1 MLRRDFILFYFILYL
16 YFCYPRREAAFFS
29 TDAEKRECVGV
40 IQQNSNGDCSGS
52 ALLKPLKAVTPD
64 TCNFFLKNRQ
74 HLACRSAMCQCTIKR
89 HCVRHYISEFLLTV
103 SAWPAGVLGQFFFTL
118 KRHCVRH
125 YISEFLLT
133 VSAPWPTGG
142 GRGEEE
148 EEECCSSSAAAQA
161 SS

>member
-1 MLRRDFILFYFILYL
+1 MPRRDFILFYFILYL

-64 TCNFFLKNRQ
+64 TCNFFLKKPSAPGLQECYVSMYYKKALCKALYFRISAHRQ
-74 HLACRSAMCQCTIKR
+74 RLACRSAGSIFFYSKKALCKALYFRISADRQRPLAHRRRKR
-89 HCVRHYISEFLLTV
+89 R
-103 SAWPAGVLGQFFFTL
+103 
-118 KRHCVRH
+118 
-125 YISEFLLT
+125 
-133 VSAPWPTGG
+133 GG
-142 GRGEEE
+142 GGG
-148 EEECCSSSAAAQA
+148 AAAQA

>member
-1 MLRRDFILFYFILYL
+1 MPRRDFILFYFILYL

-103 SAWPAGVLGQFFFTL
+103 SA
-118 KRHCVRH
+118 
-125 YISEFLLT
+125 
-133 VSAPWPTGG
+133 PWPTGG

-148 EEECCSSSAAAQA
+148 EEEPLLKPLHRSLYGSIYTL
-161 SS
+161 